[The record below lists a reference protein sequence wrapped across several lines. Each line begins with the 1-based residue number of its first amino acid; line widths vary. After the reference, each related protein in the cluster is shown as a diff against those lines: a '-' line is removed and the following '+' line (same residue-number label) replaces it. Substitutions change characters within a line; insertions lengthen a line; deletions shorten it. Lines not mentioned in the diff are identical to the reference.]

1 MNSKIIWFVRWLG
14 LPWLGLWIMVHSAFG
29 QFGGESPFQFL
40 YLSPAAS
47 ITALGEN
54 TVAHS
59 FQDPSLAWFNPASLR
74 GEDSHQS
81 MSFQHQFMFQGIQ
94 NGYAAYAHHLP
105 QWNLHLHAGIKYVD
119 YGDFVETDLF
129 GQQIGNFSANE
140 LAFVIGGSY
149 AVNERVS
156 FGLNT
161 KYIGSYLESYTASA
175 LAMDLGAQ
183 YRDEEARL
191 QVGIALQNAGFGL
204 KSYVPG
210 QQVQVPYNLVVGFNK
225 RLEHVPFR
233 LGIHAHSLQYPSMRY
248 ESPFTRVT
256 TLFGD
261 APSPTPPF
269 NRFMDNVFRHL
280 LFSGEFL
287 LGEDENFTLRFAYN
301 HLRRKELQVF
311 DFRSLTGF
319 SGGLGLKMGPFQFS
333 YAYSVYHLAGGVH
346 HLGLGSRL
354 SYFKKKNPLTD

>member
-1 MNSKIIWFVRWLG
+1 MSNKIICFNRLLG
-14 LPWLGLWIMVHSAFG
+14 LVLMGQCLLAYSALG
-29 QFGGESPFQFL
+29 QFGGEAPFQFL
-40 YLSPAAS
+40 YLSPSAS

-74 GEDSHQS
+74 GEESHQS
-81 MSFQHQFMFQGIQ
+81 FSFQHQFMFQGIQ
-94 NGYAAYAHHLP
+94 NGYASYAHHLP
-105 QWNLHLHAGIKYVD
+105 QWKLSLHGGIKYVD
-119 YGDFVETDLF
+119 YGDFQETNLF

-149 AVNERVS
+149 AVNERIR

-161 KYIGSYLESYTASA
+161 KYMGSYLESYAASA
-175 LAMDLGAQ
+175 LALDLGAQ
-183 YRDEEARL
+183 YQDEEARL
-191 QVGIALQNAGFGL
+191 QVGIALQNLGL
-204 KSYVPG
+204 GLQSYVPG
-210 QQVQVPYNLVVGFNK
+210 QQVQVPYNLVIGFNK

-233 LGIHAHSLQYPSMRY
+233 LGVHAHSLQYPSMRY
-248 ESPFTRVT
+248 ESPFTRST
-256 TLFGD
+256 SLFGD
-261 APSPTPPF
+261 TPSPTPPF
-269 NRFMDNVFRHL
+269 NRFIDNFFRHL

-287 LGEDENFTLRFAYN
+287 LGEQENFTLRFAYN

-319 SGGLGLKMGPFQFS
+319 SGGLGIKMGPFQFS

-346 HLGLGSRL
+346 HLGIGSQL
-354 SYFKKKNPLTD
+354 SQFKKKNPLTD